1 MASDMWA
8 DVLPISHIMYILYI
22 YIYTICIA
30 VISVGYRWQQRSQ
43 SQCTGPPL
51 KQELAE
57 RKVGYDALECNKRR
71 RLRCFACDIFGYEL
85 MPLPWWYN
93 FWPSLHQPL
102 LHLSH
107 KQSSDTGS
115 WAASA
120 SRLTWRQSHTL
131 NHGMCVCVWMYLC
144 LFFYSFISF
153 HVMSFHFIH
162 SVIGL
167 SIYLS
172 VCLSVYLSIYL
183 CIYRLS
189 SYLAISL
196 SIYLSIY
203 LSISL
208 SLSIYLSIYL
218 SLSLY
223 LPTYLPACL
232 PAYLP
237 TYLPISLQ
245 YLSMYVCV
253 SIVITQEDSLEH
265 LPTMFKSSKSDPSI
279 VSKQAFSGSSICIR
293 IIIRWQISAW
303 PAPLNLRVWKPKQT
317 TLPNQNR
324 NGMRNRQVDS
334 AELGTGHC
342 SPHAASQ
349 RGR

>member
-1 MASDMWA
+1 MLCLFPVPLRVKPLLSRLKPPGQQLHGLRYVSWCFANKSYH
-8 DVLPISHIMYILYI
+8 VYTV

-131 NHGMCVCVWMYLC
+131 NHGMCVCECICVC
-144 LFFYSFISF
+144 FFIHSFHFMSCHFISF
-153 HVMSFHFIH
+153 ILSLVY
-162 SVIGL
+162 L
-167 SIYLS
+167 SICLS
-172 VCLSVYLSIYL
+172 VCLSVYLSIYAS
-183 CIYRLS
+183 IV
-189 SYLAISL
+189 YLAILLSLYL

-203 LSISL
+203 LSL
-208 SLSIYLSIYL
+208 SLSIYLSI

-232 PAYLP
+232 PACLP
-237 TYLPISLQ
+237 TYLSLYSI
-245 YLSMYVCV
+245 YLCMCV
-253 SIVITQEDSLEH
+253 YPLWSRRRTAWNTFQQCLNHPNLI
-265 LPTMFKSSKSDPSI
+265 
-279 VSKQAFSGSSICIR
+279 QASY
-293 IIIRWQISAW
+293 
-303 PAPLNLRVWKPKQT
+303 
-317 TLPNQNR
+317 QNR
-324 NGMRNRQVDS
+324 LSLDLQS
-334 AELGTGHC
+334 AFVLLYGDRFQLDQHL
-342 SPHAASQ
+342 SI
-349 RGR
+349 

>member
-1 MASDMWA
+1 MLCLFPVPLRVKPLLSRLKPPGQQLHGLRYVSWCFANKSYH
-8 DVLPISHIMYILYI
+8 VYTVYI
-22 YIYTICIA
+22 YICIA

-131 NHGMCVCVWMYLC
+131 NHGMCVCVNVSVFAF
-144 LFFYSFISF
+144 LFIHFISCHVISF
-153 HVMSFHFIH
+153 HSFCHW
-162 SVIGL
+162 

-172 VCLSVYLSIYL
+172 VCLSIYLSIYAS
-183 CIYRLS
+183 IV
-189 SYLAISL
+189 YLAISLSLYL

-203 LSISL
+203 LSLSL

-218 SLSLY
+218 SLY
-223 LPTYLPACL
+223 LPTCLPACL

-237 TYLPISLQ
+237 TYLSTVSI
-245 YLSMYVCV
+245 YVCV
-253 SIVITQEDSLEH
+253 
-265 LPTMFKSSKSDPSI
+265 
-279 VSKQAFSGSSICIR
+279 CIHCDHAGG
-293 IIIRWQISAW
+293 Q
-303 PAPLNLRVWKPKQT
+303 
-317 TLPNQNR
+317 
-324 NGMRNRQVDS
+324 
-334 AELGTGHC
+334 LGTP
-342 SPHAASQ
+342 SNNV
-349 RGR
+349 